1 MGDVLSYSFHLG
13 RDKNKSK
20 SAQEIAKTTPTG
32 ETSFADNAIHN
43 LKDLSDVNN
52 HNHRA
57 YDNKVDDIEIIIGT
71 NNVIEDVKVLYLEE
85 FEEVRNEYNNK
96 QTRNDRKIENYL
108 QYVSDDKK
116 KDIACEIII
125 ELGDMEF
132 WKPQELS
139 SKKQM
144 TEVFAGQVEKLKEL
158 LPDFKVANVVAHYD
172 ETSPHLHIVG
182 VPVKEGFKTGL
193 KKQVCKSKVFT
204 KEVLTKLQD
213 DMRND
218 CIERYNQVFKQDAK
232 LKTKEKGRNK
242 DFNVKDM
249 KYYGKLKNELAKN
262 KEKID
267 NANKESEIIDS
278 NASDVEEVL
287 EKLKPVPFNKNNKQ
301 ISNEDIEKINQF
313 AQDVKKSI
321 KGFKTINNLKKTMEE
336 FEENYQNLK
345 MENRELY
352 RTVQVQQEEI
362 NNLKEEIS
370 LKDGIIGELKQTI
383 SVIRNELDKFKG
395 FWRKLLRRFQDKIFD
410 ERVADIAE
418 DKKNFTIVAED
429 LEKNGIFD
437 SNDSDIIHDTSK
449 KVLTVEEQEKNK
461 SNKNKNR
468 KKDLR

>member
-20 SAQEIAKTTPTG
+20 RAQEIAKTTPTG
-32 ETSFADNAIHN
+32 ETSFANNAIQN

-71 NNVIEDVKVLYLEE
+71 NNVIEDVIFLYLKE
-85 FEEVRNEYNNK
+85 FEEARNEYNNR
-96 QTRNDRKIENYL
+96 QTRNDRKIVNYL

-132 WKPQELS
+132 WEAQELS

-144 TEVFAGQVEKLKEL
+144 TKVFIGQVEKLKEL
-158 LPDFKVANVVAHYD
+158 LPEFKIANAVAHYD

-182 VPVKEGFKTGL
+182 VPIKDGFKTGM

-213 DMRND
+213 DMRED
-218 CIERYNQVFKQDAK
+218 CIGRYNEVFKQDAK
-232 LKTKEKGRNK
+232 LKLKEKGRNL

-249 KYYGKLKNELAKN
+249 KNYGKFKRSLEKNN
-262 KEKID
+262 EKID
-267 NANKESEIIDS
+267 NANKECENIEVKAEDI
-278 NASDVEEVL
+278 EKVL
-287 EKLKPVPFNKNNKQ
+287 EKLKPLPFNKNNKQ
-301 ISNEDIEKINQF
+301 ISNEDIRMVDDF
-313 AQDVKKSI
+313 AENVKKSI
-321 KGFKTINNLKKTMEE
+321 KSFKSMTKLKSTMEE
-336 FEENYQNLK
+336 IESTYQNLK
-345 MENRELY
+345 SENRELF
-352 RTVQVQQEEI
+352 RTVQIQQEEI
-362 NNLKEEIS
+362 NNLKEEINFKDKIITD
-370 LKDGIIGELKQTI
+370 LKEKFLK
-383 SVIRNELDKFKG
+383 VKNELEQFKG
-395 FWRKLLRRFQDKIFD
+395 FWRKLIKRFQDKIFD
-410 ERVADIAE
+410 ESMQDIDA

-437 SNDSDIIHDTSK
+437 DNDSEIIHDTRR
-449 KVLTVEEQEKNK
+449 KVLTKGEQENIKNK
-461 SNKNKNR
+461 KDKNR
-468 KKDLR
+468 KMI

>member
-96 QTRNDRKIENYL
+96 QIRNDRKIENYL

-125 ELGDMEF
+125 ELGDMGF
-132 WKPQELS
+132 WKLQELS

-172 ETSPHLHIVG
+172 EISPHLHIVG
-182 VPVKEGFKTGL
+182 VPVKEGFKTGF
-193 KKQVCKSKVFT
+193 KKQVCKSRVFT

-242 DFNVKDM
+242 DFYVKDM
-249 KYYGKLKNELAKN
+249 KYYGKFKNELAKN

-267 NANKESEIIDS
+267 NANKESEIMDS
-278 NASDVEEVL
+278 NATDVEEVL

-336 FEENYQNLK
+336 FEETYQNLK
-345 MENRELY
+345 TENRELH
-352 RTVQVQQEEI
+352 RIVKVQQEEI
-362 NNLKEEIS
+362 ENLKEEVS
-370 LKDGIIGELKQTI
+370 FKDGIIGELKQTI
-383 SVIRNELDKFKG
+383 TVIRNKLDKFKG

-437 SNDSDIIHDTSK
+437 NNDSDIIHDTSK
-449 KVLTVEEQEKNK
+449 KILTVEEQEKIK

-468 KKDLR
+468 KKELR

>member
-1 MGDVLSYSFHLG
+1 MSDLLSYSFHLG

-32 ETSFADNAIHN
+32 ETSFANNAIQN

-71 NNVIEDVKVLYLEE
+71 NNVIEDVIFLYLEE
-85 FEEVRNEYNNK
+85 FEEARNEYNNR
-96 QTRNDRKIENYL
+96 QTRNDRKIVNYL

-132 WKPQELS
+132 WEAQELS

-144 TEVFAGQVEKLKEL
+144 TKVFIGQVEKLKEL
-158 LPDFKVANVVAHYD
+158 LPEFKIANAVAHYD

-182 VPVKEGFKTGL
+182 VPIKDGFKTGM

-213 DMRND
+213 DMRED
-218 CIERYNQVFKQDAK
+218 CIGRYNEVFKQDAK
-232 LKTKEKGRNK
+232 LKLKEKGRNL

-249 KYYGKLKNELAKN
+249 KSYGKFKRSLEKNN
-262 KEKID
+262 EKID
-267 NANKESEIIDS
+267 NANKECENIEVK
-278 NASDVEEVL
+278 AEDVEKVL

-301 ISNEDIEKINQF
+301 ISNEDIRMVDDF
-313 AQDVKKSI
+313 AENVKKSI
-321 KGFKTINNLKKTMEE
+321 KSFKSMTKLKSTMEE
-336 FEENYQNLK
+336 IESTYQNLK
-345 MENRELY
+345 SENRELF
-352 RTVQVQQEEI
+352 RTVQIQQEEI
-362 NNLKEEIS
+362 NNLKEEINFKDKIITD
-370 LKDGIIGELKQTI
+370 LKEKFLK
-383 SVIRNELDKFKG
+383 VKNELEQFKG
-395 FWRKLLRRFQDKIFD
+395 FWRKLIKRFQDKIFD
-410 ERVADIAE
+410 ESMQDIDA

-437 SNDSDIIHDTSK
+437 DSDSEIIHDTRR
-449 KVLTVEEQEKNK
+449 KVLTKGEQENIKNK
-461 SNKNKNR
+461 KDKNR
-468 KKDLR
+468 KMI

>member
-1 MGDVLSYSFHLG
+1 MGDLLSYSFHLG

-20 SAQEIAKTTPTG
+20 SAQEIAKTTPSG

-71 NNVIEDVKVLYLEE
+71 NNVIEDVKILYLEE
-85 FEEVRNEYNNK
+85 FEKARNEYNNK

-218 CIERYNQVFKQDAK
+218 CIKRYNQVFKQDAK
-232 LKTKEKGRNK
+232 LKIKEKGRNK

-249 KYYGKLKNELAKN
+249 KYYGKFKNELANN
-262 KEKID
+262 KDEID
-267 NANKESEIIDS
+267 KANKESEIIDS

-301 ISNEDIEKINQF
+301 ISNDDIEKINQF
-313 AQDVKKSI
+313 AEDVKKSI

-336 FEENYQNLK
+336 FEETYQNLK
-345 MENRELY
+345 MENRELH
-352 RTVQVQQEEI
+352 RTVKVQQEKIEK
-362 NNLKEEIS
+362 LKEEVS
-370 LKDGIIGELKQTI
+370 FKDGIIGELKQTI

-410 ERVADIAE
+410 ERTTNISE

-437 SNDSDIIHDTSK
+437 NNDSDIIHDISK
-449 KVLTVEEQEKNK
+449 KVLTVEEQEKIK

>member
-32 ETSFADNAIHN
+32 ETSFANNAIQN

-57 YDNKVDDIEIIIGT
+57 YDNKVDNIEIIVGT
-71 NNVIEDVKVLYLEE
+71 NNVIEDVKILYLEE
-85 FEEVRNEYNNK
+85 FEEAKNEYNNK

-158 LPDFKVANVVAHYD
+158 LLDFKVANVVAHYD

-249 KYYGKLKNELAKN
+249 KYYGKFKNELAKN

-267 NANKESEIIDS
+267 NANKESKIMNS

-345 MENRELY
+345 TENRELH
-352 RTVQVQQEEI
+352 RTVKVQQEEI
-362 NNLKEEIS
+362 KNLKDEVS
-370 LKDGIIGELKQTI
+370 FKDGIIGELKQTI
-383 SVIRNELDKFKG
+383 SVIRNELDKFKV

-410 ERVADIAE
+410 ERVTDIAE

-449 KVLTVEEQEKNK
+449 KVLTVEEQEKIK

>member
-1 MGDVLSYSFHLG
+1 MSDVLSYSFHLG

-32 ETSFADNAIHN
+32 ETSFANNAIQN

-71 NNVIEDVKVLYLEE
+71 NNVIEDVNFLYLEE
-85 FEEVRNEYNNK
+85 FEEARNEYNNR
-96 QTRNDRKIENYL
+96 QIRNDRKIVNYL

-132 WKPQELS
+132 WEAQELS

-144 TEVFAGQVEKLKEL
+144 TKVFIGQVEKLKEL
-158 LPDFKVANVVAHYD
+158 LPEFKIANAVVHYD

-182 VPVKEGFKTGL
+182 VPIKDGFKTGM

-213 DMRND
+213 DMRED
-218 CIERYNQVFKQDAK
+218 CIGRYNEVFKQDAK
-232 LKTKEKGRNK
+232 LKLKEKGRNL

-249 KYYGKLKNELAKN
+249 KNYGKFKRSLEKNN
-262 KEKID
+262 EKID
-267 NANKESEIIDS
+267 NANKECENIEVK
-278 NASDVEEVL
+278 AEDVEKVL

-301 ISNEDIEKINQF
+301 ISNEDIRMVDDF
-313 AQDVKKSI
+313 AENVKKSI
-321 KGFKTINNLKKTMEE
+321 KGFKSMTKLKSTMEE
-336 FEENYQNLK
+336 IESTYQNLK
-345 MENRELY
+345 SENRELF
-352 RTVQVQQEEI
+352 RTVQIQQEEI
-362 NNLKEEIS
+362 NNLKEEINFKDKIITD
-370 LKDGIIGELKQTI
+370 LKEKFLK
-383 SVIRNELDKFKG
+383 VKNELEQFKG
-395 FWRKLLRRFQDKIFD
+395 FWRKLIKRFQDKIFD
-410 ERVADIAE
+410 ESMQDIDA

-437 SNDSDIIHDTSK
+437 DNDYEIIHDTRR
-449 KVLTVEEQEKNK
+449 KVLTKGEQENIKNK
-461 SNKNKNR
+461 KDKNR
-468 KKDLR
+468 KMI

>member
-20 SAQEIAKTTPTG
+20 SAQEIAKATPTG
-32 ETSFADNAIHN
+32 ETSFANNAIQN

-71 NNVIEDVKVLYLEE
+71 NNVIEDVNFLYLEE
-85 FEEVRNEYNNK
+85 FEEARNEYNNR
-96 QTRNDRKIENYL
+96 QTRNDRKIINYL

-132 WKPQELS
+132 WESQELS

-144 TEVFAGQVEKLKEL
+144 TKVFIGQVEKLKEL
-158 LPDFKVANVVAHYD
+158 LPEFKIVNAVAHYD

-182 VPVKEGFKTGL
+182 VPIKEGFKAGM

-213 DMRND
+213 DMRED
-218 CIERYNQVFKQDAK
+218 CIGRYNEIFKQDAK
-232 LKTKEKGRNK
+232 LKLKEKGRNL

-249 KYYGKLKNELAKN
+249 KNYGKFKRSLEKNN
-262 KEKID
+262 EKID
-267 NANKESEIIDS
+267 NANKECENIEVK
-278 NASDVEEVL
+278 AEDVEKVL

-301 ISNEDIEKINQF
+301 ISNEDIRMVDDF
-313 AQDVKKSI
+313 AENVKKSI
-321 KGFKTINNLKKTMEE
+321 KGFKSMTRLKTTMEE
-336 FEENYQNLK
+336 IESTYQNLK
-345 MENRELY
+345 SENRELF
-352 RTVQVQQEEI
+352 RTVQLQQEEI
-362 NNLKEEIS
+362 KNLKEEINF
-370 LKDGIIGELKQTI
+370 KDGIIMELKQTI
-383 SVIRNELDKFKG
+383 TIVKKELEHFKG
-395 FWRKLLRRFQDKIFD
+395 FWKKLLKRFQDKIFD
-410 ERVADIAE
+410 ERVDDIAE
-418 DKKNFTIVAED
+418 DKKSFNIVADD

-437 SNDSDIIHDTSK
+437 NNDSDIIHDISK
-449 KVLTVEEQEKNK
+449 KVLTVKEQESIKSKN
-461 SNKNKNR
+461 NKNR
-468 KKDLR
+468 KNDLR

>member
-20 SAQEIAKTTPTG
+20 RAQEIAKTTPTG
-32 ETSFADNAIHN
+32 ETSFANNAIQN

-71 NNVIEDVKVLYLEE
+71 NNVIEDVIFLYLEE
-85 FEEVRNEYNNK
+85 FEEARNEYNNR
-96 QTRNDRKIENYL
+96 QTRNDRKIVNYL

-132 WKPQELS
+132 WEAQELS

-144 TEVFAGQVEKLKEL
+144 TKVFIGQVEKLKEL
-158 LPDFKVANVVAHYD
+158 LPEFKIANAVAHYD

-182 VPVKEGFKTGL
+182 VPIKDGFKTGM

-213 DMRND
+213 DMRED
-218 CIERYNQVFKQDAK
+218 CIGRYNEVFKQDAK
-232 LKTKEKGRNK
+232 LKLKEKGRNL

-249 KYYGKLKNELAKN
+249 KNYGKLKNELAKN

-267 NANKESEIIDS
+267 NANKESEIMDS

-301 ISNEDIEKINQF
+301 ISNEDIAKINQF

-336 FEENYQNLK
+336 FEETYQNLK
-345 MENRELY
+345 SENRELH
-352 RTVQVQQEEI
+352 RIVKVQQEEI
-362 NNLKEEIS
+362 ENLKEEVS
-370 LKDGIIGELKQTI
+370 FKDGIIGELKQTI
-383 SVIRNELDKFKG
+383 IVIRNELDKFKG

-410 ERVADIAE
+410 ERVTDNAE

-449 KVLTVEEQEKNK
+449 KVLTVEEQEKIK

>member
-1 MGDVLSYSFHLG
+1 MNDVLSYSFHLG

-20 SAQEIAKTTPTG
+20 SAQEIAKTTQNG

-71 NNVIEDVKVLYLEE
+71 NNVIEDVKVLYLKE
-85 FEEVRNEYNNK
+85 FEEARNEYNNK

-108 QYVSDDKK
+108 QYVSADKK

-182 VPVKEGFKTGL
+182 VPIKEGFKTGL

-232 LKTKEKGRNK
+232 LKPKEKDRNR

-267 NANKESEIIDS
+267 NANKESEIMDS

-321 KGFKTINNLKKTMEE
+321 KGFKKINNLRKTMEE

-345 MENRELY
+345 TENRELH
-352 RTVQVQQEEI
+352 RTVKFQQEEI
-362 NNLKEEIS
+362 ENLKEEMS
-370 LKDGIIGELKQTI
+370 FKDGIIGELKQTI
-383 SVIRNELDKFKG
+383 SVIRNEVDKFKG

-410 ERVADIAE
+410 ERVTDIAE
-418 DKKNFTIVAED
+418 DKKNFIIVADD

-437 SNDSDIIHDTSK
+437 NNDSDIIHDVSR
-449 KVLTVEEQEKNK
+449 KVLTIEEQEKIK
-461 SNKNKNR
+461 G
-468 KKDLR
+468 KKQE

>member
-20 SAQEIAKTTPTG
+20 SAQEIAKATPTG

-43 LKDLSDVNN
+43 LKNLSDVNN

-57 YDNKVDDIEIIIGT
+57 YDNKVDDIEIIVGT

-249 KYYGKLKNELAKN
+249 KYYGKFKNELAKN
-262 KEKID
+262 KKKID
-267 NANKESEIIDS
+267 NANKESEIMDS
-278 NASDVEEVL
+278 NATDVEEVL
-287 EKLKPVPFNKNNKQ
+287 ERLKPVPFNKNNKQ

-336 FEENYQNLK
+336 FEETYQNLK
-345 MENRELY
+345 MENRELH
-352 RTVQVQQEEI
+352 RTVKVQQEEI
-362 NNLKEEIS
+362 KNLKEEVS
-370 LKDGIIGELKQTI
+370 FKDGIIGELKQTI
-383 SVIRNELDKFKG
+383 TVIRNELDKFKG

-410 ERVADIAE
+410 ERVTDIAE

-429 LEKNGIFD
+429 LEKNGVFD
-437 SNDSDIIHDTSK
+437 NNDSDIIHDTSK

>member
-32 ETSFADNAIHN
+32 ETSFANNAIQN

-71 NNVIEDVKVLYLEE
+71 NNVIEDVNFLYLEE
-85 FEEVRNEYNNK
+85 FEEARNEYNNR
-96 QTRNDRKIENYL
+96 QIRNDRKIVNYL

-132 WKPQELS
+132 WEAQELS

-144 TEVFAGQVEKLKEL
+144 TKVFIGQVEKLKEL
-158 LPDFKVANVVAHYD
+158 LPEFKIANAVAHYD

-182 VPVKEGFKTGL
+182 VPIKNGFKTGM

-213 DMRND
+213 DMRED
-218 CIERYNQVFKQDAK
+218 CIGRYNEVFKQDAK
-232 LKTKEKGRNK
+232 LKLKEKGRNL

-249 KYYGKLKNELAKN
+249 KNYGKFKRSLEKNN
-262 KEKID
+262 EKID
-267 NANKESEIIDS
+267 NANKECENIEVK
-278 NASDVEEVL
+278 AEDVEKVL

-301 ISNEDIEKINQF
+301 ISNEDIRMVDDF
-313 AQDVKKSI
+313 AENVKKSI
-321 KGFKTINNLKKTMEE
+321 KGFKSMTKLKSTMEE
-336 FEENYQNLK
+336 IESTYQNLK
-345 MENRELY
+345 SENRELF
-352 RTVQVQQEEI
+352 RTVQIQQEEI
-362 NNLKEEIS
+362 NNLKEEINFKDKIITD
-370 LKDGIIGELKQTI
+370 LKEKFLK
-383 SVIRNELDKFKG
+383 VKNELEQFKG
-395 FWRKLLRRFQDKIFD
+395 FWRKLIKRFQDKIFD
-410 ERVADIAE
+410 ESMQDIDA

-437 SNDSDIIHDTSK
+437 DNDYEIIHDTRR
-449 KVLTVEEQEKNK
+449 KVLTKGEQENIKNK
-461 SNKNKNR
+461 KDKNR
-468 KKDLR
+468 KMI

>member
-13 RDKNKSK
+13 RNKNKSK

-43 LKDLSDVNN
+43 LKNLSDVNN

-71 NNVIEDVKVLYLEE
+71 NNVIEDVKILYLKE
-85 FEEVRNEYNNK
+85 FEEARNEYNNK

-132 WKPQELS
+132 WKPQELRA
-139 SKKQM
+139 KKQM

-242 DFNVKDM
+242 DFNIKDM
-249 KYYGKLKNELAKN
+249 KYYGKFKNELAKN

-267 NANKESEIIDS
+267 NANKESEIMDS
-278 NASDVEEVL
+278 NATDVEEVL

-336 FEENYQNLK
+336 FEETYQNLK
-345 MENRELY
+345 TENRELH
-352 RTVQVQQEEI
+352 RIVKVQQEEI
-362 NNLKEEIS
+362 ENLKEEVS
-370 LKDGIIGELKQTI
+370 FKEGIIGELKQTI
-383 SVIRNELDKFKG
+383 TVIRNELDKFKG
-395 FWRKLLRRFQDKIFD
+395 FWKKLLRRFQDKIFD
-410 ERVADIAE
+410 ERVTDIAE

-437 SNDSDIIHDTSK
+437 NNDSDIIHDTSK
-449 KVLTVEEQEKNK
+449 KILTVEEQEKIK

-468 KKDLR
+468 NKDLR

>member
-20 SAQEIAKTTPTG
+20 RAQEIAKTTPTG
-32 ETSFADNAIHN
+32 ETSFANNAIQN

-71 NNVIEDVKVLYLEE
+71 NNVIEDVIFLYLKE
-85 FEEVRNEYNNK
+85 FEEARNEYNNR
-96 QTRNDRKIENYL
+96 QTRNDRKIVNYL

-132 WKPQELS
+132 WEAQELS

-144 TEVFAGQVEKLKEL
+144 TKVFIGQVEKLKEL
-158 LPDFKVANVVAHYD
+158 LPEFKIANAVAHYD

-182 VPVKEGFKTGL
+182 VPIKDGFKTGM

-213 DMRND
+213 DMRED
-218 CIERYNQVFKQDAK
+218 CIGRYNEVFKQDAK
-232 LKTKEKGRNK
+232 LKLKEKGRNL

-249 KYYGKLKNELAKN
+249 KNYGKFKRSLEKNN
-262 KEKID
+262 EKID
-267 NANKESEIIDS
+267 NANKECENIEVKAEDI
-278 NASDVEEVL
+278 EKVL
-287 EKLKPVPFNKNNKQ
+287 EKLKPLPFNKNNKQ
-301 ISNEDIEKINQF
+301 ISNEDIRMVDDF
-313 AQDVKKSI
+313 AENVKKSI
-321 KGFKTINNLKKTMEE
+321 KSFKSMTKLKSTMEE
-336 FEENYQNLK
+336 IESTYQNLK
-345 MENRELY
+345 SENRELF
-352 RTVQVQQEEI
+352 RTVQIQQEEI
-362 NNLKEEIS
+362 NNLKEEINFKDKIITD
-370 LKDGIIGELKQTI
+370 LKEKFLK
-383 SVIRNELDKFKG
+383 VKNELEQFKG
-395 FWRKLLRRFQDKIFD
+395 FWRKLIKRFQDKIFD
-410 ERVADIAE
+410 ESMQDIDA

-437 SNDSDIIHDTSK
+437 DSDSEIIHDTRR
-449 KVLTVEEQEKNK
+449 KVLTKGG
-461 SNKNKNR
+461 R
-468 KKDLR
+468 KI

>member
-1 MGDVLSYSFHLG
+1 MSDVLSYSFHLG

-20 SAQEIAKTTPTG
+20 SAQEIAKTTLTG
-32 ETSFADNAIHN
+32 ETSFANNAIQN

-71 NNVIEDVKVLYLEE
+71 NNVIEDVNFLYLEE
-85 FEEVRNEYNNK
+85 FEEARNEYNNR
-96 QTRNDRKIENYL
+96 QTRNDRKIVNYL

-132 WKPQELS
+132 WKAQELT

-144 TEVFAGQVEKLKEL
+144 TKVFIGQVEKLKEL
-158 LPDFKVANVVAHYD
+158 LPEFKIANAVAHYD

-182 VPVKEGFKTGL
+182 VPIKNGFKTGM

-204 KEVLTKLQD
+204 KDVLTKLQD

-218 CIERYNQVFKQDAK
+218 CIERYNQVFKQNAK

-242 DFNVKDM
+242 DFDVKDM
-249 KYYGKLKNELAKN
+249 KYYGKFKNELAKN
-262 KEKID
+262 KDKID
-267 NANKESEIIDS
+267 NANKQSEIMDT

-345 MENRELY
+345 TENRELH
-352 RTVQVQQEEI
+352 RTVKVQQEEI
-362 NNLKEEIS
+362 KNLKEEIS
-370 LKDGIIGELKQTI
+370 FKDGIIGELKQTI
-383 SVIRNELDKFKG
+383 SVIRNEVDKFKG

-410 ERVADIAE
+410 ERVTDIAE

-449 KVLTVEEQEKNK
+449 KVLTVEEQEKIK

>member
-1 MGDVLSYSFHLG
+1 MGEVLSYSFHLG

-43 LKDLSDVNN
+43 LKNLSDVNN

-71 NNVIEDVKVLYLEE
+71 NNVIEDVKILYLEE

-132 WKPQELS
+132 WKTQEVS

-182 VPVKEGFKTGL
+182 VPVKDGFKTGL

-232 LKTKEKGRNK
+232 LKQKEKGRNR

-267 NANKESEIIDS
+267 NANKESEIMDS

-336 FEENYQNLK
+336 FEATYQNLK
-345 MENRELY
+345 TENRKLH
-352 RTVQVQQEEI
+352 RIVKVQQEEI
-362 NNLKEEIS
+362 ENLKEEVS
-370 LKDGIIGELKQTI
+370 FKDGIIGELKQTI
-383 SVIRNELDKFKG
+383 TVIRNELDKFKG

-410 ERVADIAE
+410 ERVIDIAE

-449 KVLTVEEQEKNK
+449 KVLTVEEQEKIK

>member
-43 LKDLSDVNN
+43 LKNLSDVNN

-71 NNVIEDVKVLYLEE
+71 NNVIEDVKVLYIEE
-85 FEEVRNEYNNK
+85 FEEARNEYNNK

-108 QYVSDDKK
+108 QYVSNDKK

-213 DMRND
+213 DMRRD
-218 CIERYNQVFKQDAK
+218 CIERYNQVFKQEAK

-249 KYYGKLKNELAKN
+249 KYYGKFKNELAKN

-267 NANKESEIIDS
+267 NANKESEIMDS
-278 NASDVEEVL
+278 NATDVEEVL

-336 FEENYQNLK
+336 IEETYQNLK
-345 MENRELY
+345 TENRELH
-352 RTVQVQQEEI
+352 RIVKVQQEEME
-362 NNLKEEIS
+362 NLKEEVS
-370 LKDGIIGELKQTI
+370 FKDGIIGELKQTI
-383 SVIRNELDKFKG
+383 TVIRNELDKFKG

-449 KVLTVEEQEKNK
+449 KVLTIEEQEKIK

>member
-1 MGDVLSYSFHLG
+1 MGNLLSYSFHLG

-57 YDNKVDDIEIIIGT
+57 YDNKIDDIEIIVGT

-96 QTRNDRKIENYL
+96 QTRNDRKIDNYL

-172 ETSPHLHIVG
+172 ETSPHLHIIG

-232 LKTKEKGRNK
+232 LKQKEKGRNR
-242 DFNVKDM
+242 DFNVNDM
-249 KYYGKLKNELAKN
+249 KYYGKFKNELAKN

-267 NANKESEIIDS
+267 NANKESEIMDNS
-278 NASDVEEVL
+278 ASDVEEVL

-313 AQDVKKSI
+313 AQEVKKSI

-336 FEENYQNLK
+336 FEETYQNLK
-345 MENRELY
+345 TENRELH
-352 RTVQVQQEEI
+352 RIVKVQQEEI
-362 NNLKEEIS
+362 ENLKEEVS
-370 LKDGIIGELKQTI
+370 FKDGIIGELKQTI
-383 SVIRNELDKFKG
+383 TVIRNELNKFKG

-410 ERVADIAE
+410 ERVIDIAE

-449 KVLTVEEQEKNK
+449 KVLTVEEQEKIK

>member
-1 MGDVLSYSFHLG
+1 MGDLLSYSFHLG

-20 SAQEIAKTTPTG
+20 SAQEIAKTTPSG
-32 ETSFADNAIHN
+32 ETFFADNAIHN

-57 YDNKVDDIEIIIGT
+57 YDNKADDIEIIIGT
-71 NNVIEDVKVLYLEE
+71 NNVIEDVKILYLEE
-85 FEEVRNEYNNK
+85 FEKARNEYNNK

-232 LKTKEKGRNK
+232 LKIKEKGRNK

-249 KYYGKLKNELAKN
+249 KYYGKFKNELANN
-262 KEKID
+262 KDEID
-267 NANKESEIIDS
+267 KANKESEIIDS

-301 ISNEDIEKINQF
+301 ISNDDIEKINQF
-313 AQDVKKSI
+313 AEDVKKSI

-336 FEENYQNLK
+336 FEETYQNLK
-345 MENRELY
+345 MENRELH
-352 RTVQVQQEEI
+352 RTVKVQQEEI
-362 NNLKEEIS
+362 EKLKEEVS
-370 LKDGIIGELKQTI
+370 FKDGIIGELKQTI

-410 ERVADIAE
+410 ERTTNISE

-437 SNDSDIIHDTSK
+437 NNDSDIIHDISK
-449 KVLTVEEQEKNK
+449 KVLTVEEQEKIK

>member
-1 MGDVLSYSFHLG
+1 MSDVLSYSFHLG

-32 ETSFADNAIHN
+32 ETSFANNAIQN

-71 NNVIEDVKVLYLEE
+71 NNVIEDVNFLYLEE
-85 FEEVRNEYNNK
+85 FEEARNEYNNR
-96 QTRNDRKIENYL
+96 QTRNDRKIVNYL

-132 WKPQELS
+132 WEAQELS

-144 TEVFAGQVEKLKEL
+144 TKVFIGQVEKLKEL
-158 LPDFKVANVVAHYD
+158 LPEFKIANAVVHYD

-182 VPVKEGFKTGL
+182 VPIKDGFKTGM

-213 DMRND
+213 DMRED
-218 CIERYNQVFKQDAK
+218 CIGRYNEVFKQDAK
-232 LKTKEKGRNK
+232 LKLKEKGRNL

-249 KYYGKLKNELAKN
+249 KNYGKFKRSLEKNN
-262 KEKID
+262 EKID
-267 NANKESEIIDS
+267 NANKECENIEVK
-278 NASDVEEVL
+278 AEDVEKVL

-301 ISNEDIEKINQF
+301 ISNEDIRMVDDF
-313 AQDVKKSI
+313 AENVKKSI
-321 KGFKTINNLKKTMEE
+321 KGFKSMTKLKSTMEE
-336 FEENYQNLK
+336 IESTYQNLK
-345 MENRELY
+345 SENRELF
-352 RTVQVQQEEI
+352 RTVQIQQEEI
-362 NNLKEEIS
+362 NNLKEEINFKDKIITD
-370 LKDGIIGELKQTI
+370 LKEKFLK
-383 SVIRNELDKFKG
+383 VKNELEQFKG
-395 FWRKLLRRFQDKIFD
+395 FWRKLIKRFQDKIFD
-410 ERVADIAE
+410 ESMQDIDA

-437 SNDSDIIHDTSK
+437 DNDSEIIHDTRR
-449 KVLTVEEQEKNK
+449 KVLTKGEQENIKNK
-461 SNKNKNR
+461 KDKNR
-468 KKDLR
+468 KMI

>member
-1 MGDVLSYSFHLG
+1 MGDLLSYSFHLG

-20 SAQEIAKTTPTG
+20 SAQEIAKTTPSG

-71 NNVIEDVKVLYLEE
+71 NNVIEDVKILYLEE
-85 FEEVRNEYNNK
+85 FEKARNEYN
-96 QTRNDRKIENYL
+96 
-108 QYVSDDKK
+108 KK

-232 LKTKEKGRNK
+232 LKIKEKGRNK

-249 KYYGKLKNELAKN
+249 KYYGKFKNELANN
-262 KEKID
+262 KDEID
-267 NANKESEIIDS
+267 KANKESEIIDS

-301 ISNEDIEKINQF
+301 ISNDDIEKINQF
-313 AQDVKKSI
+313 AEDVKKSI

-336 FEENYQNLK
+336 FEETYQNLK
-345 MENRELY
+345 MENRELH
-352 RTVQVQQEEI
+352 RTVKVQQEEI
-362 NNLKEEIS
+362 EKLKEEVS
-370 LKDGIIGELKQTI
+370 FKDGIIGELKQTI

-410 ERVADIAE
+410 ERTTNISE

-437 SNDSDIIHDTSK
+437 NNDSDIIHDISK
-449 KVLTVEEQEKNK
+449 KVLTVEEQEKIK

>member
-1 MGDVLSYSFHLG
+1 MNDVLSYSFHLG

-20 SAQEIAKTTPTG
+20 SAQEIAKTTQNG

-71 NNVIEDVKVLYLEE
+71 NNVIEDVKVLYLKE
-85 FEEVRNEYNNK
+85 FEEARNEYNNK

-108 QYVSDDKK
+108 QYVSADKK

-182 VPVKEGFKTGL
+182 VPIKEGFKTGL

-232 LKTKEKGRNK
+232 LKPKEKGRNR

-249 KYYGKLKNELAKN
+249 KYYGKFKNELAKN
-262 KEKID
+262 KDKID
-267 NANKESEIIDS
+267 NANKESEIMDS

-301 ISNEDIEKINQF
+301 ISNEHIEKINQF

-321 KGFKTINNLKKTMEE
+321 KGFKKINNLRKTMEE

-345 MENRELY
+345 TENRELH
-352 RTVQVQQEEI
+352 RTVKFQQEEI
-362 NNLKEEIS
+362 ENLKEEMS
-370 LKDGIIGELKQTI
+370 FKDGIIGELKQTI
-383 SVIRNELDKFKG
+383 SVIRNEVDKFKG

-410 ERVADIAE
+410 ERVTDIAE
-418 DKKNFTIVAED
+418 DKKNFIIVADD

-437 SNDSDIIHDTSK
+437 NNDSDIIHDVSR
-449 KVLTVEEQEKNK
+449 KVLTIEEQEKIK
-461 SNKNKNR
+461 G
-468 KKDLR
+468 KKTRIEKMN

>member
-20 SAQEIAKTTPTG
+20 SAQEIAKATPTG

-43 LKDLSDVNN
+43 LKNLSDVNN

-57 YDNKVDDIEIIIGT
+57 YDNKVDDIEIIVGT

-249 KYYGKLKNELAKN
+249 KYYGKFKNELAKN

-267 NANKESEIIDS
+267 NANKESEIMDS

-321 KGFKTINNLKKTMEE
+321 KGFKKINNLRKTMEE

-345 MENRELY
+345 TENRELH
-352 RTVQVQQEEI
+352 RTVKFQQEEI
-362 NNLKEEIS
+362 ENLKEEMS
-370 LKDGIIGELKQTI
+370 FKDGIIGELKQTI
-383 SVIRNELDKFKG
+383 SVIRNEVDKFKG

-410 ERVADIAE
+410 ERVTDIAE
-418 DKKNFTIVAED
+418 DKKNFIIVADD

-437 SNDSDIIHDTSK
+437 NNDSDIIHDVSR
-449 KVLTVEEQEKNK
+449 KVLTIEEQEKIK
-461 SNKNKNR
+461 GNKNKNR
-468 KKDLR
+468 KNELR